1 MIHLLDIRHLQYL
14 LKILRSYVAAIMK
27 SATDIVE
34 TVSINRTVQAQTEN
48 VSVYFIIRTTVPK
61 NNS

>member
-14 LKILRSYVAAIMK
+14 LKILRSYVAAIME

>member
-14 LKILRSYVAAIMK
+14 LKILRSYVAAIME

-34 TVSINRTVQAQTEN
+34 TVSINRTVQAQTKN
-48 VSVYFIIRTTVPK
+48 VYVYFIIRTTVPK